1 MVLEKPHLYHCNS
14 WLAAP
19 DPRQGGSHRCP
30 RGRGI
35 LEARPWARFALHPAP
50 PWRGSSTT
58 PHTAQ
63 RLLCAPVL
71 QPPFR
76 FPAPALRPSLFTAPL
91 CMAFR
96 VFFLHPIPIPFP
108 PPRRALPCAPVQ
120 YAPRRCVCAIARGA
134 VRAVDA
140 VRYLSHITWATG
152 PSDVYICPGRPPP
165 RTATR
170 SPPPL
175 LFLGCRETWSRPDA
189 VYTLYHTP
197 WPGRGCLSG
206 RCSAPP
212 QCGPPP
218 VETPRP
224 PLISGVAHRASLPT
238 PFYSIRDA

>member
-1 MVLEKPHLYHCNS
+1 VPPRPGDSRGPSMGPLCPSPRSSMARVFHHSAHSTK
-14 WLAAP
+14 AAL
-19 DPRQGGSHRCP
+19 CP
-30 RGRGI
+30 RPAVSIPISSSRT
-35 LEARPWARFALHPAP
+35 PSVPLH
-50 PWRGSSTT
+50 
-58 PHTAQ
+58 
-63 RLLCAPVL
+63 
-71 QPPFR
+71 
-76 FPAPALRPSLFTAPL
+76 APL
-91 CMAFR
+91 CTAFR
-96 VFFLHPIPIPFP
+96 VFFLHPIPIPSP
-108 PPRRALPCAPVQ
+108 PSPRRALPCAPVQ

-212 QCGPPP
+212 PNADHRLW
-218 VETPRP
+218 RP
-224 PLISGVAHRASLPT
+224 PAPRSLVGWPPET
-238 PFYSIRDA
+238 NI